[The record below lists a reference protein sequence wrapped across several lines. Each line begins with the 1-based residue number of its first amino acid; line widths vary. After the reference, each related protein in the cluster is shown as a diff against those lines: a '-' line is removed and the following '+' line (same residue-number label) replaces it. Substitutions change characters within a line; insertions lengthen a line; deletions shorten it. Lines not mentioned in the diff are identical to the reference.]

1 MLVDVDHEK
10 KLVCYYLS
18 RQERD
23 DKVFRESLKP
33 EYQLWKERGYLTCV
47 FLSGDGDLKEA
58 IEGLIRHN
66 LAKKYTETINWDE
79 LKERSV
85 DNAKL
90 R

>member
-66 LAKKYTETINWDE
+66 LEVMAKKEVARKM
-79 LKERSV
+79 KEG
-85 DNAKL
+85 AY
-90 R
+90 

>member
-33 EYQLWKERGYLTCV
+33 EYQLWKERGYLSCV
-47 FLSGDGDLKEA
+47 FLSGDGDLKES
-58 IEGLIRHN
+58 IEELIRHN
-66 LAKKYTETINWDE
+66 LEVMAKKEVERKT
-79 LKERSV
+79 KEG
-85 DNAKL
+85 AY
-90 R
+90 